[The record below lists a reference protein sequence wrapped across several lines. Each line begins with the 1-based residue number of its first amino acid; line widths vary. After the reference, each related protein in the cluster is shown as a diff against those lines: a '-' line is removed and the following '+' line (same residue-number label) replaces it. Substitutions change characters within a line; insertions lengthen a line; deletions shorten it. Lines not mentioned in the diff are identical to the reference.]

1 MLLTECFTQKA
12 YHLWVGLQLGVQGIL
27 VLDARKGG
35 PAWKS
40 GIKGTSRDKYGRLVL
55 GDIITAL
62 NGKRVRTASDL
73 YKLLDKCSIG
83 DKIDMEVCHIAPSP
97 HPQCMKF
104 GGCYMRQS
112 QTKAC
117 IICQSCKAE
126 TALGASTCFS
136 LQYCG
141 IFLFPGVEGKQQ
153 RACWNHTGVQRQPAS
168 TPNSY

>member
-1 MLLTECFTQKA
+1 MV
-12 YHLWVGLQLGVQGIL
+12 WLQLGVQGIL

-83 DKIDMEVCHIAPSP
+83 EKIDMEVSHLQVAMLLFHEVCLQGILRVSSA
-97 HPQCMKF
+97 C
-104 GGCYMRQS
+104 
-112 QTKAC
+112 QT
-117 IICQSCKAE
+117 
-126 TALGASTCFS
+126 
-136 LQYCG
+136 
-141 IFLFPGVEGKQQ
+141 
-153 RACWNHTGVQRQPAS
+153 
-168 TPNSY
+168 

>member
-1 MLLTECFTQKA
+1 MV
-12 YHLWVGLQLGVQGIL
+12 WLQLGVQGIL

-83 DKIDMEVCHIAPSP
+83 DKVDMEVCYLPLPYSQW
-97 HPQCMKF
+97 QC
-104 GGCYMRQS
+104 CLVRQHYRQS
-112 QTKAC
+112 RLNPTERQHQSCLT
-117 IICQSCKAE
+117 CQSLMLCTDWLEANPVWRLHLFL
-126 TALGASTCFS
+126 AANRFS
-136 LQYCG
+136 ISRC
-141 IFLFPGVEGKQQ
+141 
-153 RACWNHTGVQRQPAS
+153 
-168 TPNSY
+168 

>member
-1 MLLTECFTQKA
+1 M
-12 YHLWVGLQLGVQGIL
+12 QLGVQGIL

-83 DKIDMEVCHIAPSP
+83 DQVDMEVCAVHVPLFT
-97 HPQCMKF
+97 MW
-104 GGCYMRQS
+104 M
-112 QTKAC
+112 
-117 IICQSCKAE
+117 
-126 TALGASTCFS
+126 ST
-136 LQYCG
+136 LYR
-141 IFLFPGVEGKQQ
+141 VYV
-153 RACWNHTGVQRQPAS
+153 AD
-168 TPNSY
+168 

>member
-1 MLLTECFTQKA
+1 MCQSFTSVV
-12 YHLWVGLQLGVQGIL
+12 WLQLGVQGIL

-83 DKIDMEVCHIAPSP
+83 EKIDMEVSHLQVAIFSACELSS
-97 HPQCMKF
+97 QFCM
-104 GGCYMRQS
+104 S
-112 QTKAC
+112 D
-117 IICQSCKAE
+117 I
-126 TALGASTCFS
+126 TCS
-136 LQYCG
+136 
-141 IFLFPGVEGKQQ
+141 
-153 RACWNHTGVQRQPAS
+153 
-168 TPNSY
+168 